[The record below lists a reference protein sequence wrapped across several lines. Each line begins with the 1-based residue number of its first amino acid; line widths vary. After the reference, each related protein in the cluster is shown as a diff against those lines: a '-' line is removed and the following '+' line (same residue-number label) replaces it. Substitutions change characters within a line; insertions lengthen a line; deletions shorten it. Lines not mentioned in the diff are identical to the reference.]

1 MIDAVK
7 LLTRFLGIGFIQE
20 SEGWCSNIVT
30 DARSI
35 MKLNAHWARA
45 GVDIPCANARR
56 ATVAIKECLYK
67 SRRRSPIQ
75 YRPIEY

>member
-1 MIDAVK
+1 
-7 LLTRFLGIGFIQE
+7 
-20 SEGWCSNIVT
+20 
-30 DARSI
+30 